1 MNKIK
6 LRIGLQRDN
15 INLGPEEK
23 EKMCFKENFYDFK
36 FVKTANRLQ
45 GRGNKQ

>member
-23 EKMCFKENFYDFK
+23 EKMCLKAKFYDFK
-36 FVKTANRLQ
+36 FVKTANGLQ
-45 GRGNKQ
+45 RRGKTQ